1 MNDSPRLL
9 GMQMVAL
16 GVQHLIWGGR
26 RGRATTDS
34 GDAVQCRVDGGFDAL
49 DRTVRSLVWSV
60 TVLNAGLSF

>member
-1 MNDSPRLL
+1 
-9 GMQMVAL
+9 MVAL

-26 RGRATTDS
+26 RGRAITDS